1 MNGGVYR
8 NTNQCPHCLA
18 LQIPTLVSKRKSAR
32 TASKVQQQS
41 PAISDVTA
49 SKPITPIAKQAA
61 PAVTVT
67 KPAIKQATPA
77 VVPAKSATKQ
87 ATPVVAATKPATKQ
101 ATPAVAATKPATKQA
116 TPAVVAPAKATK
128 KQVTPVVAA
137 TKPAI
142 KKTDIAA
149 PKPSDPSLE
158 TTQRTSK
165 QPLSAVAA
173 ARAKRAET
181 QSNIKSNPTT
191 RVSAGLK
198 EKAPTQKTQTPAPA
212 LHRQSQ
218 TVGRTEVDR
227 KEAFQK
233 PTNSTQQKKPTS
245 TTNPFLQTRQAKP
258 QQQKQT
264 QTQPL
269 PKTPQNRASI
279 ALAAINKAVLVENE
293 RSQAIKS
300 KNNH

>member
-1 MNGGVYR
+1 M
-8 NTNQCPHCLA
+8 
-18 LQIPTLVSKRKSAR
+18 
-32 TASKVQQQS
+32 
-41 PAISDVTA
+41 
-49 SKPITPIAKQAA
+49 
-61 PAVTVT
+61 
-67 KPAIKQATPA
+67 
-77 VVPAKSATKQ
+77 
-87 ATPVVAATKPATKQ
+87 
-101 ATPAVAATKPATKQA
+101 
-116 TPAVVAPAKATK
+116 
-128 KQVTPVVAA
+128 
-137 TKPAI
+137 
-142 KKTDIAA
+142 
-149 PKPSDPSLE
+149 E

-181 QSNIKSNPTT
+181 QSNIKPNPTT

-227 KEAFQK
+227 KEALQK

-258 QQQKQT
+258 QQPKQPK

-269 PKTPQNRASI
+269 PKTPSNRASA
-279 ALAAINKAVLVENE
+279 ALAAINKAVLVENK